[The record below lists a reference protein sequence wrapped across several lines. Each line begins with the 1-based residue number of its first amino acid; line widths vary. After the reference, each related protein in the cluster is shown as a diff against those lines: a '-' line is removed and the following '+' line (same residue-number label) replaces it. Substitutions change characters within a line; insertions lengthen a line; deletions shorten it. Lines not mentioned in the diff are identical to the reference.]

1 MFLKKNVLSSSIALA
16 LIGAGAPAFADD
28 GAAIQ
33 EVIVEGGLRASLKA
47 NMDIKRDSAGVVDA
61 ITAEDMG
68 KFPDTNLAE
77 SLQRITGVS
86 ISRSRGEGSQVT
98 VRGFG
103 PEYNLV
109 TLNGRQMPTHN
120 GTSRSFDFADLA
132 SEGISAVEVY
142 KTGQANVSSGGIGS
156 SINIITSRP
165 LENPGFRASAGV
177 KLVADS
183 SLTIGDE
190 ELTPEFSG
198 VFSNTFLNDTLGVS
212 LSASSQNRKGGQAAM
227 DNAGY
232 RTSELKRLPN
242 GSLPAAW
249 RRNVADAG
257 HENIENLPDGTLLSV
272 PIEFSYGLSNFET
285 DRDNIMLNVQWAPT
299 ETITATFDYVYSSM
313 IAESRYN
320 SFGAWFNGGS
330 NPKSSSWDQIF
341 GINAV
346 PVFYS
351 EEETRNPDITHK
363 SGYSKDRNK
372 SNSAGLNIEWQP
384 TDTLVLEL
392 DYHQSTSSKRSMDPR
407 SGIIAFTSYNRQKTT
422 THLGGEM
429 GILEIDMGTL
439 PDGSPRPLYK
449 EDMIISGSQFS
460 NNPSYMEIEATRFA
474 GTFDY
479 SESTSIDFGVELNE
493 VSNSAQ
499 GSIVE
504 SGTWSGITDIE
515 GDLVD
520 ILERRNLRDQFD
532 DVANYDDDR
541 QMVEFFTADLEDL
554 IQIAEANLASGR
566 YSPLPDSSGFGDCKL
581 ANGTPSAYCA
591 IQDKDV
597 PWDSDLYT
605 TEETKVAFVQI
616 NHSTEFNSMPI
627 NLRAGVRY
635 EETEVASAG
644 VVPKYT
650 GVTWENDTLQANII
664 ATSPQSVDDTG
675 AYDLLLPNLDF
686 DISVTDDVVL
696 RASVSKTVTRPNYN
710 DIRGGASLGG
720 LTYKTNEDPKAKGGD
735 PRLKPIESTN
745 IDLSSEWYYGD
756 ESYVSIG
763 YFKKDVDNFIAQQD
777 VYQPE
782 RYSLPDPFYGDFWL
796 QAVED
801 AAKDGVTSSTGVFD
815 WIKDNRS
822 DSSPALTI
830 DGDNVIIN
838 GVEGDPLV
846 PVLFTTSVNMNDAEV
861 SGWEFA
867 LQHSFADTGYGV
879 ILNYTIADAN
889 VSYDPSIKSDP
900 QFVIN
905 GLSDSAN
912 FIAFY
917 DQDGLQA
924 RVAYNWRDEYLA
936 GMGQKN
942 AGGEPTNVRSYG
954 QWDFNVSYDYGDNFT
969 VFVEGLNVTNSIV
982 RNYGRTVDMVLG
994 VYQGG
999 PRYNFGARYKF

>member
-16 LIGAGAPAFADD
+16 LIGAAAPAFADD
-28 GAAIQ
+28 GAVIQ
-33 EVIVEGGLRASLKA
+33 EVVVEGGLRASLKA

-120 GTSRSFDFADLA
+120 GTNRSFDFADLA
-132 SEGISAVEVY
+132 SEGIAAVEVY
-142 KTGQANVSSGGIGS
+142 KTGQANVSTGGIGS

-177 KLVADS
+177 KLVADQ

-212 LSASSQNRKGGQAAM
+212 LSASSQNRKGGQAQM
-227 DNAGY
+227 QNAGY
-232 RTSELKRLPN
+232 RTSEFKRLSDGRFP
-242 GSLPAAW
+242 SAW
-249 RRNVADAG
+249 RRNVAEAG
-257 HENIENLPDGTLLSV
+257 HENLENLPDGTLLSI

-285 DRDNIMLNVQWAPT
+285 DRINSMLNVQWAPT
-299 ETITATFDYVYSSM
+299 ETVTATFDYVYSSM

-330 NPKSSSWDQIF
+330 NLKSSSWDQIF
-341 GINAV
+341 GVNAV

-372 SNSAGLNIEWQP
+372 GNSAGLNIEWQP

-392 DYHQSTSSKRSMDPR
+392 DYHQSTSSKANMDPR
-407 SGIIAFTSYNRQKTT
+407 SGTIAFTSYNRKKTT
-422 THLGGEM
+422 THIGGEM

-449 EDMIISGSQFS
+449 EDMIISGSQFG
-460 NNPSYMEIEATRFA
+460 NDASYMEIEAAQFS
-474 GTFDY
+474 GTFDL
-479 SESTSIDFGVELNE
+479 SESTSVDFGIELNE
-493 VSNSAQ
+493 VSNRSQ
-499 GSIVE
+499 GALVE

-520 ILERRNLRDQFD
+520 ILERRTLRDQFD
-532 DVANYDDDR
+532 DVANYGDDR
-541 QMVEFFTADLEDL
+541 QTVEFFTADLEDL
-554 IQIAEANLASGR
+554 IQIAEANIASGR
-566 YSPLPDSSGFGDCKL
+566 YSPIQNTLGEC
-581 ANGTPSAYCA
+581 GTAYCD
-591 IQDKDV
+591 ISGVNV

-605 TEETKVAFVQI
+605 TEETKVAYLQL
-616 NHSTEFNSMPI
+616 NHSSEISAMPFNI
-627 NLRAGVRY
+627 RAGVRY

-650 GVTWENDTLQANII
+650 DVTWTNAANEIVI
-664 ATSPQSVDDTG
+664 AATSPQLVDDTG
-675 AYDLLLPNLDF
+675 AYDLMLPNLDF
-686 DISVTDDVVL
+686 DISVTDDLVL
-696 RASVSKTVTRPNYN
+696 RASVSKTVTRPNYEQ
-710 DIRGGASLGG
+710 IKGGAKLGG
-720 LTYKTNEDPKAKGGD
+720 LSFKADQDPVASGGN
-735 PRLKPIESTN
+735 PNLLPIESTN
-745 IDLSSEWYYGD
+745 LDLSTEWYYGD

-763 YFKKDVDNFIAQQD
+763 YFKKDVDNFIAGDKVQ
-777 VYQPE
+777 QPE
-782 RYSLPDPFYGDFWL
+782 RYSLPNPLTGNFWL

-801 AAKDGVTSSTGVFD
+801 AANDGVTSTPGVFD
-815 WIKDNRS
+815 WIKENRS
-822 DSSPALTI
+822 DSSPELTI
-830 DGDNVIIN
+830 IDDNVIIN

-846 PVLFTTSVNMNDAEV
+846 PVLFDTSVNMNDAKV

-889 VSYDPSIKSDP
+889 ISYDPSIKSDP

-924 RVAYNWRDEYLA
+924 RVAYNWRDDYFA
-936 GMGQKN
+936 GMGQPS

-954 QWDFNVSYDYGDNFT
+954 QWDFNVSYEYGDNFT